1 MTGCEEGGSG
11 QSSVSEAD
19 SVLSAENA
27 SALSAERNNK
37 ETGSEYF
44 DSDDLNDTYDDITA
58 VISFTGDSADIN
70 GGGAEFSDGRI
81 IIESGGTFLFSGTLY
96 DGQIYVNTKDKV
108 HLVFN
113 GVKISNSVSS
123 AVYIENADKA
133 VITVAEGSENNLS
146 DAADY
151 VYDNSE
157 ENEPDALYTVRTIF
171 L

>member
-1 MTGCEEGGSG
+1 MNNLKKLAIVISTLIICAFSMTGCEEGGSG
-11 QSSVSEAD
+11 QSAVSEAD

-27 SALSAERNNK
+27 SALSAESNNK

-96 DGQIYVNTKDKV
+96 
-108 HLVFN
+108 
-113 GVKISNSVSS
+113 
-123 AVYIENADKA
+123 AD
-133 VITVAEGSENNLS
+133 
-146 DAADY
+146 
-151 VYDNSE
+151 
-157 ENEPDALYTVRTIF
+157 RF
-171 L
+171 M